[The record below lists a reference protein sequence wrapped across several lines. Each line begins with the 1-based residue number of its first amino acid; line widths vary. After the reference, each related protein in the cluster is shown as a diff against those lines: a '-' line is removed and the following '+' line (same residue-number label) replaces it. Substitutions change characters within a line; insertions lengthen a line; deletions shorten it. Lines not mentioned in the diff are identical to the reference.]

1 MLISFLGGGRGV
13 LPVFNVEEEAN
24 FYLRHGIQG
33 NWQPRRT
40 QAGELVSLLY
50 SLCSKVTLV
59 ALDPISDVESD
70 AMNRLV
76 ILKRESFVDFL
87 LHRETSVRVASE
99 YSPGYPSSQ

>member
-1 MLISFLGGGRGV
+1 MLISFLGGGREV
-13 LPVFNVEEEAN
+13 LPVFSFEEEAN

-70 AMNRLV
+70 AMTKNVATATESSRLMD
-76 ILKRESFVDFL
+76 L
-87 LHRETSVRVASE
+87 
-99 YSPGYPSSQ
+99 SPHF